1 MKVFN
6 KRARFDYSLLERYEA
21 GIVLS
26 GAEVKAIKDG
36 GLNLNQAHARVIDG
50 EVFLVNAN
58 ISLISNQS
66 TRSRKLMLH
75 KKEITSIQ
83 SKIKAKKLTLVPV
96 SVYTKGRLV
105 KVGLALAKAK
115 RKYQKKEVKK
125 KRDIQREAEREI
137 GDYKR

>member
-58 ISLISNQS
+58 ISLKSNQS

-83 SKIKAKKLTLVPV
+83 SKGWFSL
-96 SVYTKGRLV
+96 GQ
-105 KVGLALAKAK
+105 GL
-115 RKYQKKEVKK
+115 KEVSEESSKEEK
-125 KRDIQREAEREI
+125 RYPERSRKRDRRL
-137 GDYKR
+137 